1 MGPRGISVL
10 ERLAARVSMVRP
22 SSPIL
27 VYAIDAVEVGA
38 GRVWR
43 TDQPPWFTMN
53 TVVSEVTMYSG
64 ESDGGPARPGAG
76 PSLGEWIETSREPDE
91 RLGPNDYASRLL
103 YGQYLRSV
111 FDTAVRYMRRYVEV
125 VQVTANVEQLEQR
138 DDGGYRLVFDR
149 PGPAGARVLWV
160 DKVVL
165 TTGHQRVAPDKVE
178 HQFLDFADRHRDL
191 RYLVGDS
198 AADMPLD
205 EIAPGETIGIRGLG
219 LSFYDV
225 MLSLTIGR
233 GGRFVPEGDRVKYLP
248 SGREPHIVAGSRS
261 GLPIPARGKNQK
273 GPDDY
278 HRPMFL
284 TRQAIAQAR
293 RHVAA
298 EHRGRLNFAKDV
310 LPLILLEVEHVFL
323 RAHIRASQG
332 NDMATE
338 FAREHASLIPDDVEA
353 REKLLKRFGLTD
365 VQVPDLNRL
374 ARPFKG
380 QSFAGTD
387 AFQRRLL
394 EMLQDDLTEAEK
406 GNVDG
411 PLKAALDVLRDVRNS
426 IRDAVDFGGLL
437 PDSLRDD
444 FLNGYVPVNSLL
456 SAGPPMARIQQL
468 IALMEVGLFTVVGPD
483 TRIDCDEDRGR
494 FVLYSPQVAGSVKEV
509 TALVDARIPK
519 TDLKRDLS
527 SLMQQMIRDGLV
539 SEYIIQDPVT
549 GKKLPTGGLAVTPS
563 PFRVIDPAG
572 RIHTNLYALGLPT
585 EHTRWFTQVGSS
597 RTGSSTLFYRDA
609 DAIAAE
615 LLRPPPTLTV
625 HDGRGVASA
634 FRAVALPSG

>member
-1 MGPRGISVL
+1 
-10 ERLAARVSMVRP
+10 MVRP

-64 ESDGGPARPGAG
+64 DLDDGPPRPGAG
-76 PSLGEWIETSREPDE
+76 PSLGQWIEKTCAPED
-91 RLGPNDYASRLL
+91 RLGPNDYASRLQ
-103 YGQYLRSV
+103 YGKYLRSV

-125 VQVTANVEQLEQR
+125 VHVTANVERLEQR
-138 DDGGYRLVFDR
+138 DDGGFRLVFDG

-165 TTGHQRVAPDKVE
+165 ATGHPRVAPDQAE
-178 HQFLDFADRHRDL
+178 HQFLDFTIRHGGL

-205 EIAPGETIGIRGLG
+205 EISAAETIGIRGLG

-225 MLSLTIGR
+225 MLTLTVGR
-233 GGRFVPEGDRVKYLP
+233 GGRFVSEGDRVTYLP

-261 GLPIPARGKNQK
+261 GLPIPARGRNQK
-273 GPDDY
+273 GPSDY
-278 HRPMFL
+278 HRPLFL

-293 RHVAA
+293 RCAA
-298 EHRGRLNFAKDV
+298 VEHRGRLNFAADV
-310 LPLILLEVEHVFL
+310 LPLILLDVEHVYFTAHL
-323 RAHIRASQG
+323 RAHRDHDTAA
-332 NDMATE
+332 D
-338 FAREHASLIPDDVEA
+338 FARQHACLTPGDTAGRTD
-353 REKLLKRFGLTD
+353 LLTRFGLAE
-365 VQVPDLNRL
+365 VPLPDLDRL
-374 ARPFKG
+374 ARPFAG
-380 QSFAGTD
+380 ESFAGPD

-394 EMLQDDLTEAEK
+394 ELLHDDLKEAEK
-406 GNVDG
+406 GNVNG

-437 PDSLRDD
+437 PDSLRND

-456 SAGPPMARIQQL
+456 SAGPPMTRVRQL
-468 IALMEVGLFTVVGPD
+468 IALIENGLFTVVGPD
-483 TRIDCDEDRGR
+483 TRIDCDEERGR
-494 FVLYSPQVAGSVKEV
+494 FVLYSPQVAGSVREV

-519 TDLKRDLS
+519 TDLTRDLS
-527 SLMQQMIRDGLV
+527 PLTQQMINDRLV
-539 SEYIIQDPVT
+539 TEYVIQDPIT
-549 GKKLPTGGLAVTPS
+549 GKKFPTGGLAVTPA

-572 RIHTNLYALGLPT
+572 RIHPNLYALGLPT

-597 RTGSSTLFYRDA
+597 RPGSSTLFYRDA
-609 DAIAAE
+609 DAIACE
-615 LLRPPPTLTV
+615 LLRPPATLAV
-625 HDGRGVASA
+625 RDKQGAGSV